1 MARASAF
8 ERYAARYD
16 AWYEGPAG
24 RGAFRS
30 EVRALAP
37 LLAQRPPP
45 YLEVGVGSGRFAQA
59 LGIGFGIDPAWESLR
74 LAAARGIQV
83 AQAVG
88 ERLPF
93 RNEAF
98 GGILLVVT
106 LCFVDDPLWV
116 LREAR
121 RVLRP
126 DGGLVLGM
134 ILAESPWAAHYREKG
149 RQGHPFYS
157 IARFYPRAELEGWL
171 AQAGFR
177 VVAYRS
183 TLFQDPGASQIREE
197 EGRPGFY
204 PEAGF
209 TGILAQR
216 VQGVG

>member
-1 MARASAF
+1 
-8 ERYAARYD
+8 
-16 AWYEGPAG
+16 
-24 RGAFRS
+24 
-30 EVRALAP
+30 
-37 LLAQRPPP
+37 
-45 YLEVGVGSGRFAQA
+45 
-59 LGIGFGIDPAWESLR
+59 
-74 LAAARGIQV
+74 V

-88 ERLPF
+88 EQLPF